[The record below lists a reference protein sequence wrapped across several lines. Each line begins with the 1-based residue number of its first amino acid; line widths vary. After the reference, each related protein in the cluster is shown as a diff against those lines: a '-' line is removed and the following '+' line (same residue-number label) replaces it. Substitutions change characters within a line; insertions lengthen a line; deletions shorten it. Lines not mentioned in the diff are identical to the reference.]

1 MAIRHQV
8 GLKIR
13 DFRKAA
19 GLTQD
24 QLAERIEK
32 SVQTVSQIERGAFA
46 PSLDTIELIARAL
59 KAPPALLFPATLSA
73 RKATA
78 KDRIVS
84 TIMAGAIKLSTDDVE
99 TD

>member
-19 GLTQD
+19 GLTQE
-24 QLAERIEK
+24 QLAERIGK
-32 SVQTVSQIERGAFA
+32 SVQTISQIERGGFA
-46 PSLDTIELIARAL
+46 PSLGTIEAIAKAL

-73 RKATA
+73 QKASA
-78 KDRIVS
+78 KDKIVS
-84 TIMAGAIKLSTDDVE
+84 AIMANAIRLSKDDAE
-99 TD
+99 AD